1 MTRIVT
7 FGEIMMRLSP
17 PDHQLISQARSF
29 DVVYGGGESNVAVSL
44 AHFGMETAFVT
55 RLPSNPIGKSCRNY
69 LRQFGVETKQII
81 WGGSRLGIYFLE
93 HGAGHRGSNVVYDR
107 GLSALAEIK
116 PGMVDWDE
124 VFDDASWFHWTGI
137 TPAISEGAA
146 AACIEAVEKAKKN
159 GLTVS
164 CDLNY
169 RSKLWKW
176 GKEPGEVMP
185 ELLRNTDIAIGNEE
199 DAEKVFSISAPHT
212 EVTSGQLDAEAYR
225 VVCKELTERFPNLE
239 TIAIT
244 LRGSKSASHNTWGAV
259 MWQAGKLII
268 GPTYD
273 IIPIVDR
280 VGGGDSF
287 VAGLIYGLNQYATDP
302 TRALEFAVAASALK
316 HSIFGDFNL
325 VGVEDVEK
333 LAGGDRSGRVSR

>member
-107 GLSALAEIK
+107 GLSALAEIS

-146 AACIEAVEKAKKN
+146 AACIVAVEKAKEN

-169 RSKLWKW
+169 RSKLWMW

-199 DAEKVFSISAPHT
+199 DAEKVFSIFLDMVSFVSIIDCEKGLSLSYKLLGRRKDGRAQITYLHRGRAGVHAGAVGQRGGHDRGRPGRPGRAGAAPVGRLDPKDSFNPGGEGLRHT
-212 EVTSGQLDAEAYR
+212 ET
-225 VVCKELTERFPNLE
+225 
-239 TIAIT
+239 
-244 LRGSKSASHNTWGAV
+244 
-259 MWQAGKLII
+259 
-268 GPTYD
+268 
-273 IIPIVDR
+273 DR
-280 VGGGDSF
+280 
-287 VAGLIYGLNQYATDP
+287 
-302 TRALEFAVAASALK
+302 R
-316 HSIFGDFNL
+316 
-325 VGVEDVEK
+325 
-333 LAGGDRSGRVSR
+333 